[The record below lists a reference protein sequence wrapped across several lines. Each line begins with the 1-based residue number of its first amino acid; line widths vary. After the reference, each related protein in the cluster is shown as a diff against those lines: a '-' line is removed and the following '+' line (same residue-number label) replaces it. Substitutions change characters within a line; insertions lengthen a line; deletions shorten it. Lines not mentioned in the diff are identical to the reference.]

1 MPNPTT
7 AIAKELYEI
16 MKRLNAIDA
25 ELADLGLA
33 VELPLADKGTRLNW
47 PMGEMRSLLARVA
60 ELMDEHRNMNP
71 AP

>member
-16 MKRLNAIDA
+16 MKRLNVIDA
-25 ELADLGLA
+25 ELADLQLLQ
-33 VELPLADKGTRLNW
+33 ELPLANKGTRLNW
-47 PMGEMRSLLARVA
+47 LMGEMRSLLARVA
-60 ELMDEHRNMNP
+60 ELMDEARGKNP